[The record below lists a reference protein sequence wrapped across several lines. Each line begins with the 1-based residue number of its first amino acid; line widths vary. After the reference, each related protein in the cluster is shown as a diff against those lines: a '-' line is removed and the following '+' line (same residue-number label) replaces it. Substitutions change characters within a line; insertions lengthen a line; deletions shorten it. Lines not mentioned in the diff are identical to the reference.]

1 MANLG
6 EVLKNLE
13 SAKVTER
20 QEGLSGIRTAFS
32 KPSFLR
38 TFHLHEDGQTED
50 RNWILVFNALFTMVR
65 LEKAEYAKSLT
76 KRTQPKPAVVKR
88 LTDAANTIRWL
99 VESAV
104 AYLGKDAMGQ
114 VLHHLRD
121 EIVLRMEILTPIAL
135 DYAKAIKCI
144 LGFKPHLEHISDGDW
159 NRLLALAFN
168 VVLRDSPRT
177 ILEDDMDWESESG
190 DESTVLPGKREE
202 EEEEEEEEEF
212 LTQGKRKRGKSK
224 TPSVSVRLKIRNPKN
239 VGLIPVSLEQVEFV
253 AILSILL
260 TYAGAPILSPDNPQL
275 PRAIFTRLQRFLKLY
290 PADSSLLYDYL
301 LALTATLDHLALN
314 HVKDTQKFARSAWNY
329 LIMLWNTKD
338 KRIKEH
344 LIIVIRTLLS
354 YLTADFG
361 LKSVRDSYDQVGA
374 LWKLYNTL
382 EGEAAQ
388 RRGIEGLNLD
398 SLRLDISSKVTGIQ
412 TTEPFIAHTFRA
424 GWPFDSGQAISWAVI
439 ETQADCAAKVFQI

>member
-32 KPSFLR
+32 KPLFLR

-202 EEEEEEEEEF
+202 EEEEEEEEENEWFESF
-212 LTQGKRKRGKSK
+212 LPWYVYDAMKENKRFESMR
-224 TPSVSVRLKIRNPKN
+224 VRPLPLVRRH
-239 VGLIPVSLEQVEFV
+239 
-253 AILSILL
+253 LSSYPL
-260 TYAGAPILSPDNPQL
+260 
-275 PRAIFTRLQRFLKLY
+275 RAVNK
-290 PADSSLLYDYL
+290 
-301 LALTATLDHLALN
+301 
-314 HVKDTQKFARSAWNY
+314 KTQKSSSGFISTRSKKNY
-329 LIMLWNTKD
+329 ST
-338 KRIKEH
+338 
-344 LIIVIRTLLS
+344 
-354 YLTADFG
+354 
-361 LKSVRDSYDQVGA
+361 
-374 LWKLYNTL
+374 
-382 EGEAAQ
+382 
-388 RRGIEGLNLD
+388 
-398 SLRLDISSKVTGIQ
+398 SKI
-412 TTEPFIAHTFRA
+412 P
-424 GWPFDSGQAISWAVI
+424 
-439 ETQADCAAKVFQI
+439 